1 MRVIFMGTPAFAIPT
16 LDALVGSG
24 HEVVLVV
31 AQPDRPAGRGQK
43 STAPPVIQHAQRLG
57 LETAQPRALRSGPF
71 PERFCQLNADVGV
84 VIAYGRILPDGL
96 LKGPKYG
103 CVNLHASLLPR
114 WRGAA
119 PIQWAI
125 LSGDSETGV
134 CAQQMEADLD
144 TGPIYCQESIPIG
157 PQETTGSLHDRL
169 AELSG
174 EVILKT
180 LDRIP
185 KHSPIPQDKSGV
197 TWAPKIT
204 KEMGCVDWS
213 KSAKETEQ
221 RVRAMTPWP
230 GGWVQ
235 GDSGPL
241 KLRSVRAVV
250 GQGVPGTILSVSPH
264 LVVACEEGALELI
277 EVQGPGKRR
286 VSGRDFANGAR
297 LVEGDLLPWPS

>member
-1 MRVIFMGTPAFAIPT
+1 MRVIFMGTPTFAIPT
-16 LDALVGSG
+16 LDALIAGG
-24 HEVVLVV
+24 HEIVLVV
-31 AQPDRPAGRGQK
+31 AQPDKPAGRGQK
-43 STAPPVIQHAQRLG
+43 PSVPPVIEHARRLG
-57 LETAQPRALRSGPF
+57 LDTAQPKALRSGPF
-71 PERFCQLNADVGV
+71 PERFHQLEADVGV
-84 VIAYGRILPDGL
+84 VIAYGRILPEGL
-96 LKGPKYG
+96 LRGPKYG

-125 LSGDSETGV
+125 LSGDKETGV
-134 CAQQMEADLD
+134 CAQRMEADLD
-144 TGPIYCQESIPIG
+144 TGPIYCQEPIPID
-157 PQETTGSLHDRL
+157 PEETTGSLHDRL
-169 AELSG
+169 ATLSG

-180 LDRIP
+180 LDTLP
-185 KHSPIPQDKSGV
+185 QSSPVPQDDIGV

-213 KSAKETEQ
+213 KSAAETER

-230 GGWVQ
+230 GGWVR

-241 KLRSVRAVV
+241 KLRSVRAVA

-264 LVVACEEGALELI
+264 LVVACGEGALELI

-297 LVEGDLLPWPS
+297 LLEGELLPWPS